1 MDLSSP
7 GFQHDQIHEESNGN
21 RLVTEQNV
29 SSASSSSQSR
39 SNSSSPLST
48 SSSSGST
55 WYKLQ
60 LGAKPVKISRTEWM
74 CSQGCKKKKE
84 IALFKDCQAV
94 EKHILRK
101 HPDPTYN
108 EFVCLF
114 AWCKMARTSPQQI
127 LDHLGQAEKNDGHEL
142 KDQYVKYESTRAVHT
157 ETKEKFRVLRDRKEF
172 AWYICI
178 SHQQPVE
185 EARPSSF
192 LVKESNKDNKPNNQ
206 FSYSQVDSPTGAYS
220 QNDNSGRRDG
230 RSEFRGNSNQIRPP
244 LPGLPHGGPPG
255 VPPSQYDISGRHFDP
270 DIMLTN
276 GFSALPG

>member
-7 GFQHDQIHEESNGN
+7 GFQHGQIHEESS
-21 RLVTEQNV
+21 RLLTEQNV
-29 SSASSSSQSR
+29 SSASSSSQSS

-48 SSSSGST
+48 SLSSGST

-60 LGAKPVKISRTEWM
+60 LGAKPVKISRKEWM
-74 CSQGCKKKKE
+74 CSQGCKKKKD
-84 IALFKDCQAV
+84 IALFKDSQAA
-94 EKHILRK
+94 EKHILRN

-142 KDQYVKYESTRAVHT
+142 KDQYVKYESIRAVHS
-157 ETKEKFRVLRDRKEF
+157 ETKEKFRVLRDRKQF

-178 SHQQPVE
+178 SHQQPDE
-185 EARPSSF
+185 EARPSSS
-192 LVKESNKDNKPNNQ
+192 LVKENSKDNKSNNQ
-206 FSYSQVDSPTGAYS
+206 SSYIQVDSPTGSDS

-230 RSEFRGNSNQIRPP
+230 RSEFRVNLKQIRPS
-244 LPGLPHGGPPG
+244 LPGLPHGVAPG
-255 VPPSQYDISGRHFDP
+255 VLPSQYDISGRPFDP
-270 DIMLTN
+270 DIILTN